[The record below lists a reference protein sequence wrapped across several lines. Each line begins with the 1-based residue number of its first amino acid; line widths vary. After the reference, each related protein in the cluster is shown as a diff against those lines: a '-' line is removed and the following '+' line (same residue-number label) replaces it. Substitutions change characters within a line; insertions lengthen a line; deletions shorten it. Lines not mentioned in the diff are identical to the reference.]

1 MENQGLSLF
10 DLIIKGGVIMVP
22 IAVLSILSIYF
33 MIERAVYIAKA
44 FQLENNFMNNIK
56 TIWEK
61 EILKP
66 LKLIVSA

>member
-10 DLIIKGGVIMVP
+10 DLIIKGGIIMVP

-33 MIERAVYIAKA
+33 MIERAVYITKA

-56 TIWEK
+56 
-61 EILKP
+61 LF
-66 LKLIVSA
+66 SN